1 MTTDLSRPELYINR
15 ELSWLEFNRRVLE
28 EALDDGNPLLER
40 VNFLGIVA
48 DILDEFFEV
57 RVAGLLHIRD
67 SGRSPTGPD
76 GMTPD
81 EQLKAISRK
90 AHELMEAHYRCWN
103 DELLPSLA
111 REGIFLWEA
120 VDLGAAPRT
129 IIRRYWREE
138 LEPILTPIVI
148 DSANPFPRVLNKALC
163 IGLLLE
169 AGGQTAV
176 GVVTVPRV
184 LPRILRLPELDD
196 DTVHLITLSGIVG
209 HQIHEVFDG
218 LGLVIKPRAGR

>member
-1 MTTDLSRPELYINR
+1 MTTDFSRPELYINR

-67 SGRSPTGPD
+67 SGRSTGPD

-103 DELLPSLA
+103 DELLPALA

-120 VDLGAAPRT
+120 VDLGAEHLSFISAGTRCSPRGSSLPT
-129 IIRRYWREE
+129 GSGY
-138 LEPILTPIVI
+138 PTSSFSP
-148 DSANPFPRVLNKALC
+148 
-163 IGLLLE
+163 GE
-169 AGGQTAV
+169 AGKA
-176 GVVTVPRV
+176 
-184 LPRILRLPELDD
+184 
-196 DTVHLITLSGIVG
+196 H
-209 HQIHEVFDG
+209 F
-218 LGLVIKPRAGR
+218 AA